1 MGYSTLPISKF
12 YGSLFLTGLILFQ
25 YFPPLVYADES
36 KTIERLIELT
46 EPRGQAV
53 QEKVARINAGKKAYM
68 QFCVHCHGLQG
79 QGDGKASA
87 YLRPFPRDLSLGIFK
102 FRSTPSNALP
112 LNEDLYRTIRQGVP
126 GTAMPAWGEV
136 LAEETLISLV
146 EYIKYFSSRFQI
158 ETPDFIMPIGLE
170 PPYEKRSIEKGRI
183 LYKELRCGR
192 CHGEKGERSG
202 QLDNKLTDAWG
213 NPSVVYDL
221 KQPRL
226 YKAGYSSEEIYH
238 TLVTG
243 LDGTPMNTYDYVPAG
258 DLWHLVHFLQSQHK
272 NEEIPPL
279 RVSQKIVSNSTSK
292 KIGTSPED
300 ILWKGIES
308 VSIKLRALQSEQGHP
323 SVVKVQSLHNSEQ
336 IAFRLQWEDETPEM
350 AKPGANFYMDAVAL
364 QFSSLSNFDLI
375 YYGMGERQKPV
386 NIWHW
391 KADSFQIVEGQ
402 SQIHNK
408 FAVNPF
414 SEKSV
419 EEMNASGFGTLTVQS
434 LEDQQVVGKG
444 RWKNGKWTVVFLR
457 NLKTASPFD
466 IQFLKSANAL
476 VAFAL
481 WDGQQ
486 KEKNANKRVSFWQQ
500 LLIP

>member
-1 MGYSTLPISKF
+1 M
-12 YGSLFLTGLILFQ
+12 
-25 YFPPLVYADES
+25 
-36 KTIERLIELT
+36 
-46 EPRGQAV
+46 
-53 QEKVARINAGKKAYM
+53 
-68 QFCVHCHGLQG
+68 
-79 QGDGKASA
+79 
-87 YLRPFPRDLSLGIFK
+87 
-102 FRSTPSNALP
+102 
-112 LNEDLYRTIRQGVP
+112 
-126 GTAMPAWGEV
+126 
-136 LAEETLISLV
+136 
-146 EYIKYFSSRFQI
+146 
-158 ETPDFIMPIGLE
+158 
-170 PPYEKRSIEKGRI
+170 
-183 LYKELRCGR
+183 
-192 CHGEKGERSG
+192 
-202 QLDNKLTDAWG
+202 
-213 NPSVVYDL
+213 
-221 KQPRL
+221 
-226 YKAGYSSEEIYH
+226 
-238 TLVTG
+238 
-243 LDGTPMNTYDYVPAG
+243 
-258 DLWHLVHFLQSQHK
+258 HFLQSQHK

-364 QFSSLSNFDLI
+364 QFSSLSRFDLI

-402 SQIHNK
+402 SQIRNK

>member
-170 PPYEKRSIEKGRI
+170 PPYERRSIEKGRI

-292 KIGTSPED
+292 KIGASPED
-300 ILWKGIES
+300 ILWKGI
-308 VSIKLRALQSEQGHP
+308 
-323 SVVKVQSLHNSEQ
+323 
-336 IAFRLQWEDETPEM
+336 WEDETPEI

-364 QFSSLSNFDLI
+364 QFSSLSRFDLI

-402 SQIHNK
+402 SQIRNK